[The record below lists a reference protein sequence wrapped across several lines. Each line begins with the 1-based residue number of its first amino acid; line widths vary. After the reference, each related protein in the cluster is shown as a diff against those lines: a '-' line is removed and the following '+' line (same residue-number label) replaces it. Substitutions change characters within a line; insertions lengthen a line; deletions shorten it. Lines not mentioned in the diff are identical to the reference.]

1 MFAIEFVFLCLVIA
15 AYVLVPRKFK
25 KDDMRPADWGW
36 SIIFALL
43 LIGIGIYDIAGLVN
57 ASLMERVALSAALT
71 TGSIVSL
78 WHNNIRNKL
87 SELHKPAPQIL
98 EALMLLLGAYLTFVC
113 IELPS
118 NPRIDS
124 FWIEGMIL
132 EIAIILLV
140 MVALHFLTQRSGVG
154 ATIAALI
161 FEFAGIAEFFVVTFK
176 NTPIMAGDILA
187 LGTAAA
193 VGGGYTY
200 AINGKVLLSVALL
213 ALVIL
218 MLSLTPKPKHTK
230 KLAAVG
236 ANLLVSAATCL
247 VLGLGC
253 TQISFGNTFNIVYN
267 AWIPLE
273 SYWREGFISS
283 FLTQLQSFNPEKPK
297 GYSNESAEKLFANYV
312 AQYDATLGATAEHK
326 AAVKQ
331 FNEEKPSVICIM
343 NESYSDLS
351 RYANLG
357 GAYNGPEWFKNYQ
370 GALAKGAL
378 YVAPYG
384 GGTCN
389 SEWELMTSCSMAFM
403 GSGVYP
409 YMVYNMEGVPNMAAS
424 FKKLGYDT
432 IAMHP
437 NLATNWGR
445 DVVYP
450 TFGFDCFLDINDF
463 TGADRLR
470 NMVTD
475 EATYDKIYESLTTNK
490 NPQFFLN
497 VTMQNHG
504 GYETGALPTDM
515 VKHYRVHGINNP
527 ALDEYLALIDESDR
541 AIEKFLE
548 QLSKLDRKV
557 VVVFFGDHQ
566 PSIANEYNKLITD
579 DPSDLVHQE
588 RERTTEYMIWTN
600 YDVAGAKKNQQLDTS
615 TNFLAADMLQ
625 LIGGP
630 LTDLNKAELVM
641 RHSDMPVLNL
651 LGYQDK
657 SGTWND
663 ISTKAAQKAG
673 TPAAQLRLDL
683 QSLQYKQLFGDG
695 VKFRTGAGHEGTVW
709 GRIGG

>member
-1 MFAIEFVFLCLVIA
+1 
-15 AYVLVPRKFK
+15 
-25 KDDMRPADWGW
+25 
-36 SIIFALL
+36 
-43 LIGIGIYDIAGLVN
+43 
-57 ASLMERVALSAALT
+57 
-71 TGSIVSL
+71 
-78 WHNNIRNKL
+78 
-87 SELHKPAPQIL
+87 
-98 EALMLLLGAYLTFVC
+98 
-113 IELPS
+113 
-118 NPRIDS
+118 
-124 FWIEGMIL
+124 
-132 EIAIILLV
+132 
-140 MVALHFLTQRSGVG
+140 
-154 ATIAALI
+154 
-161 FEFAGIAEFFVVTFK
+161 
-176 NTPIMAGDILA
+176 
-187 LGTAAA
+187 
-193 VGGGYTY
+193 
-200 AINGKVLLSVALL
+200 
-213 ALVIL
+213 
-218 MLSLTPKPKHTK
+218 
-230 KLAAVG
+230 
-236 ANLLVSAATCL
+236 
-247 VLGLGC
+247 
-253 TQISFGNTFNIVYN
+253 
-267 AWIPLE
+267 
-273 SYWREGFISS
+273 
-283 FLTQLQSFNPEKPK
+283 
-297 GYSNESAEKLFANYV
+297 
-312 AQYDATLGATAEHK
+312 
-326 AAVKQ
+326 
-331 FNEEKPSVICIM
+331 
-343 NESYSDLS
+343 
-351 RYANLG
+351 
-357 GAYNGPEWFKNYQ
+357 
-370 GALAKGAL
+370 
-378 YVAPYG
+378 
-384 GGTCN
+384 
-389 SEWELMTSCSMAFM
+389 
-403 GSGVYP
+403 
-409 YMVYNMEGVPNMAAS
+409 MAAS

-450 TFGFDCFLDINDF
+450 TFGFDRFLDINDF

-541 AIEKFLE
+541 AMEKFLE

-588 RERTTEYMIWTN
+588 RERTTEYMIWAN

-683 QSLQYKQLFGDG
+683 QTLQYKQLFGDG